1 MSTELQREMQTMDS
15 LVALYGDEGD
25 KADWQRIRASLTPAR
40 EAAAAVPEGYKVVP
54 VEPTQGMLDAA
65 GMCIVPDGK
74 EWLDQS
80 NRETWAAM
88 LAAAPAQQPAA
99 AVPAA
104 NVTPMRQPRTDL
116 ARLVESIKAV
126 VYVNGDGLSVTE
138 AIGALEIAKLEL
150 LKEQEQ

>member
-25 KADWQRIRASLTPAR
+25 KADWQRIRASLAP
-40 EAAAAVPEGYKVVP
+40 AAAVPEGYALVP

-74 EWLDQS
+74 KWLDQS

-88 LAAAPAQQPAA
+88 LAATPAQQA
-99 AVPAA
+99 
-104 NVTPMRQPRTDL
+104 
-116 ARLVESIKAV
+116 
-126 VYVNGDGLSVTE
+126 
-138 AIGALEIAKLEL
+138 
-150 LKEQEQ
+150 